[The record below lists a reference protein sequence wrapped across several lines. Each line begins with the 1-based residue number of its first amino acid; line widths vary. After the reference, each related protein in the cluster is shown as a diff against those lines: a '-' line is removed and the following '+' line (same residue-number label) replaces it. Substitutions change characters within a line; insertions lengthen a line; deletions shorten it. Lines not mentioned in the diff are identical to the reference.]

1 MLLQQC
7 VLPLEVIDV
16 LLVRVVFPAH
26 VLDVLCGFVQDL
38 GPGCLWQ

>member
-1 MLLQQC
+1 MLLQES

-38 GPGCLWQ
+38 GPGCLLQ